1 MTEIQLA
8 EVAFPIPLRRVFDYR
23 IPSSLEGTV
32 RPGHRVWAP
41 FGKRAKQMGIV
52 LRLHE
57 PEAGGHSPLLLKE
70 LDGLVEPVPGLSG
83 RDLALAHWMSQRYS
97 CSLGETLFTVFPLG
111 KRRPPK
117 RPSRDTPRASETPT
131 PFEPTEEQTTA
142 LAQILPAIRSGEHHR
157 FLLQGVAASG
167 KTEIYRRAISASLD
181 IGRGALLLVPEI
193 GLTPQMEDRL
203 RGWFGEA
210 LEIWHSEMSDGERWR
225 VWRRVQEGIAR
236 VIVGPRSALFL
247 PMTPLGL
254 VVIDEEHD
262 ASYKQDNTPH
272 YHARDTAEEKARLNG
287 AVLILGSATPSLETH
302 RRSES
307 GDLTRIVLSRRVE
320 NRPFPAVRLVDMR
333 KEGWYFSD
341 LLVAAIRDRL
351 AKGEQ
356 SMVFLNRRGYSTHV
370 ECPGCGWVARCPSCQ
385 VSLIVHRMGHGGP
398 TLRCHSCDHRQTP
411 MEKCPGCG
419 GTVLKMSGRGTQRV
433 AADMATL
440 FPSARCLRWDRDAV
454 TGRSGHEKIYNDVM
468 DGKADIIVGT
478 QMIAQGHD
486 FPNLTLVGVLDAD
499 RSLRFPDFRA
509 AERTFQ
515 LLMQVAGRAGRAERP
530 GEVLIQ
536 TRNPDHYAL
545 RAVVERS
552 FDAFA
557 TSEMNYRQ
565 EAAYPPFTRVAH
577 AIVRAKTEKTAEEGA
592 DALIHWMESGT
603 PIHGAVCLGPAPAFH
618 RMKAG
623 WAQWQVVLKAPPDAM
638 DRILSRA
645 NAFVPPS
652 GVGVI
657 LDVDPEG
664 MA

>member
-1 MTEIQLA
+1 
-8 EVAFPIPLRRVFDYR
+8 
-23 IPSSLEGTV
+23 
-32 RPGHRVWAP
+32 VWAP

-247 PMTPLGL
+247 PMTPLGV

-302 RRSES
+302 RRAGVRGPHANRSFPPRGKS
-307 GDLTRIVLSRRVE
+307 PLPRRPFGGHAKRRVV
-320 NRPFPAVRLVDMR
+320 FF
-333 KEGWYFSD
+333 G

-370 ECPGCGWVARCPSCQ
+370 ECPGCGWVARCPLLPSEPDR
-385 VSLIVHRMGHGGP
+385 SPHGPWGAHP
-398 TLRCHSCDHRQTP
+398 PVPFVRPQTNAH
-411 MEKCPGCG
+411 G
-419 GTVLKMSGRGTQRV
+419 KMSR
-433 AADMATL
+433 L
-440 FPSARCLRWDRDAV
+440 WRD
-454 TGRSGHEKIYNDVM
+454 
-468 DGKADIIVGT
+468 
-478 QMIAQGHD
+478 
-486 FPNLTLVGVLDAD
+486 
-499 RSLRFPDFRA
+499 
-509 AERTFQ
+509 
-515 LLMQVAGRAGRAERP
+515 
-530 GEVLIQ
+530 
-536 TRNPDHYAL
+536 
-545 RAVVERS
+545 
-552 FDAFA
+552 
-557 TSEMNYRQ
+557 
-565 EAAYPPFTRVAH
+565 
-577 AIVRAKTEKTAEEGA
+577 GA
-592 DALIHWMESGT
+592 
-603 PIHGAVCLGPAPAFH
+603 
-618 RMKAG
+618 
-623 WAQWQVVLKAPPDAM
+623 
-638 DRILSRA
+638 
-645 NAFVPPS
+645 
-652 GVGVI
+652 
-657 LDVDPEG
+657 
-664 MA
+664 